1 LRYGWAFW
9 FRPPISKS
17 NGFVVDY
24 EKTVSKIATVGTVE
38 DFYTVYRHL
47 HRPSKL
53 PAVSDYHLFK
63 DGIRPIWEDDDN
75 KNGGKWILRLKKG
88 VADRY
93 WEDIL
98 LALIGDQFIETSE
111 EICGVVLSVRNGE
124 DILSIWSRDERGRV
138 LKIRYALLPD
148 FQKTY

>member
-1 LRYGWAFW
+1 M
-9 FRPPISKS
+9 
-17 NGFVVDY
+17 
-24 EKTVSKIATVGTVE
+24 
-38 DFYTVYRHL
+38 
-47 HRPSKL
+47 
-53 PAVSDYHLFK
+53 SDYHLFK

-75 KNGGKWILRLKKG
+75 KHGGKWILRLKKG

-98 LALIGDQFIETSE
+98 LALIGDQFVETSE

-138 LKIRYALLPD
+138 LKIRYVLLPTAQRD
-148 FQKTY
+148 